1 VSTGAPPL
9 TQLFVVASSATAR
22 MRMRIVPMVDDGER
36 LAAVNQGLGIVP
48 LEVMAEGDDRALAE
62 VYHAFR
68 RIDLPDASCGDQA
81 ERLETA
87 LSVWGDA
94 LARSGIAL
102 RLERRA
108 LYGAPL
114 PRTDWQGS
122 TSGISARPWDV
133 EMTALAAG
141 LRTIVKLDGLPPELV
156 DTLRQLVE
164 QRGFQVEAVAQ
175 RDAGGANDP
184 SKSVTL
190 LVARDAS
197 PLVEARELEALLLAP
212 RGAPGATGATIR
224 MGALLGYPPCCTDRF
239 TRIAGQNYT
248 TLAWALLPGVPHRPA
263 SPVTQWLHPALALLS
278 HSPCDL
284 HCAPS
289 VALGERLVDEIEA
302 TQPTFAAGWRSLTA
316 RVHVI
321 DHRGNRLA
329 LTVDGGLESKATITA
344 ADVVAS
350 GSSDSHAMT
359 TAHRLVGQNVRA
371 HSGGLLTTDGG
382 WHAPYV
388 ADHRGRP

>member
-1 VSTGAPPL
+1 MSTGAPPP
-9 TQLFVVASSATAR
+9 TQLFVVASGATAR
-22 MRMRIVPMVDDGER
+22 MRMRIVPIVDDGER

-48 LEVMAEGDDRALAE
+48 LEVSAEGDDRALAE

-68 RIDLPDASCGDQA
+68 RLELPDTARGGEA

-87 LSVWGDA
+87 LSAWGDA
-94 LARSGIAL
+94 LARSGITL

-122 TSGISARPWDV
+122 TSGVSARPWDV

-141 LRTIVKLDGLPPELV
+141 LRTIVKLDGVPPELV
-156 DTLRQLVE
+156 DTLRPLVE
-164 QRGFQVEAVAQ
+164 QRGFQVEVVAQ
-175 RDAGGANDP
+175 RDAAGAHDP
-184 SKSVTL
+184 SRSVTL

-197 PLVEARELEALLLAP
+197 ALVEARELEALLLAS
-212 RGAPGATGATIR
+212 RGAPGVTAATIR
-224 MGALLGYPPCCTDRF
+224 MGTLLGYPPCCTDRF
-239 TRIAGQNYT
+239 TRVAGQNDT

-263 SPVTQWLHPALALLS
+263 SPVTEWLHPALALLS

-284 HCAPS
+284 DCAPS

-302 TQPTFAAGWRSLTA
+302 VQPTFAAGWRSLTA

-321 DHRGNRLA
+321 DHRGNRLS
-329 LTVDGGLESKATITA
+329 LTVDGPLEAEAPITG

-350 GSSDSHAMT
+350 GSADAHAT
-359 TAHRLVGQNVRA
+359 ITAQRLVGQTVHAR
-371 HSGGLLTTDGG
+371 SGGLMTADGG
-382 WHAPYV
+382 WYAPYV
-388 ADHRGRP
+388 ADHRG

>member
-1 VSTGAPPL
+1 MSTSAPPL
-9 TQLFVVASSATAR
+9 TQLFVVASRATAR
-22 MRMRIVPMVDDGER
+22 MRMRIVPIVDDGER
-36 LAAVNQGLGIVP
+36 VAAVNQGLGIAP
-48 LEVMAEGDDRALAE
+48 LEVLAEGDDRALAE
-62 VYHAFR
+62 VYHVFR
-68 RIDLPDASCGDQA
+68 RLELPKAARGDEA

-87 LSVWGDA
+87 LSAWGDA

-102 RLERRA
+102 GLERRA

-114 PRTDWQGS
+114 PRTDWRGS
-122 TSGISARPWDV
+122 TSGVSSRPWDV
-133 EMTALAAG
+133 ELTALAAG
-141 LRTIVKLDGLPPELV
+141 LRTIVKLDGVPPELV
-156 DTLRQLVE
+156 ETLRQLVE
-164 QRGFQVEAVAQ
+164 QRGLRVEVVAQ
-175 RDAGGANDP
+175 RDATGADDP
-184 SKSVTL
+184 SRSATL

-197 PLVEARELEALLLAP
+197 ALVEARELETLLLAP
-212 RGAPGATGATIR
+212 RGAPDATAATIR
-224 MGALLGYPPCCTDRF
+224 MGALLGYPRCCTDRF
-239 TRIAGQNYT
+239 TGIAGQNDT

-302 TQPTFAAGWRSLTA
+302 TQPTFAAAWRSLAA

-321 DHRGNRLA
+321 DHRGNRLS
-329 LTVDGGLESKATITA
+329 LTVDGPLEVAATITA

-359 TAHRLVGQNVRA
+359 TAQRLAGQIVHA
-371 HSGGLLTTDGG
+371 HSGGLVTADGG
-382 WHAPYV
+382 WYAPYV
-388 ADHRGRP
+388 SDHRG

>member
-1 VSTGAPPL
+1 MNTDALPP
-9 TQLFVVASSATAR
+9 TQLFVVASLATAR
-22 MRMRIVPMVDDGER
+22 MRMRVVPMVDDGER
-36 LAAVNQGLGIVP
+36 VAAVNQRLGIVP
-48 LEVMAEGDDRALAE
+48 LEVGRDGDDRALAE

-68 RIDLPDASCGDQA
+68 RLELPQAARDEA

-87 LSVWGDA
+87 LSAWADA
-94 LARSGIAL
+94 LVRSGIAL

-114 PRTDWQGS
+114 PRTDWQRS

-133 EMTALAAG
+133 EMTALAAE
-141 LRTIVKLDGLPPELV
+141 LRTIVKLDGVPPELV
-156 DTLRQLVE
+156 DTLRELVE
-164 QRGFQVEAVAQ
+164 QRGFRVEVVAP
-175 RDAGGANDP
+175 RDGGGAIDP
-184 SKSVTL
+184 SRSVTL
-190 LVARDAS
+190 LVGREAS
-197 PLVEARELEALLLAP
+197 PLTEARELETLLLTP
-212 RGAPGATGATIR
+212 RGTDGVTAATIR

-239 TRIAGQNYT
+239 TRIAAQNDT

-289 VALGERLVDEIEA
+289 VALGARLVDEIEA

-321 DHRGNRLA
+321 DHRGNRLS
-329 LTVDGGLESKATITA
+329 LTVDGSLEAEATITA

-350 GSSDSHAMT
+350 GSSDAHAMT
-359 TAHRLVGQNVRA
+359 TAHVLVGRHVRPYC
-371 HSGGLLTTDGG
+371 GGLLTVDGG
-382 WHAPYV
+382 WYAPYV
-388 ADHRGRP
+388 ADHRG

>member
-1 VSTGAPPL
+1 VSTGAPST
-9 TQLFVVASSATAR
+9 TQLFVVASGATAR
-22 MRMRIVPMVDDGER
+22 MRMRIVPIVDDGER
-36 LAAVNQGLGIVP
+36 VAAINRDLGIVP
-48 LEVMAEGDDRALAE
+48 LEVSAEGDDRALAE
-62 VYHAFR
+62 VYHVFR
-68 RIDLPDASCGDQA
+68 RLELPDAARGGEA

-87 LSVWGDA
+87 LSAWGDA
-94 LARSGIAL
+94 LAGSGIAL

-122 TSGISARPWDV
+122 TSGVSARPWDV

-141 LRTIVKLDGLPPELV
+141 LRTIVKLDGVPRELI

-164 QRGFQVEAVAQ
+164 QRGFQVEVVGQ
-175 RDAGGANDP
+175 RDAAGAHDP
-184 SKSVTL
+184 SRSVTL

-197 PLVEARELEALLLAP
+197 ALVEARELEALLLAP
-212 RGAPGATGATIR
+212 RGASGVTAATIR
-224 MGALLGYPPCCTDRF
+224 MGALLGYPPCCADRF
-239 TRIAGQNYT
+239 TRIAGQNDT

-263 SPVTQWLHPALALLS
+263 SPVIQWLHPALALLS

-321 DHRGNRLA
+321 DHRGNRLS
-329 LTVDGGLESKATITA
+329 LTVDGPLEAEATITG

-350 GSSDSHAMT
+350 GSADAHAMI
-359 TAHRLVGQNVRA
+359 TAQRLVGQTVHA
-371 HSGGLLTTDGG
+371 HAGGLLTADGG

-388 ADHRGRP
+388 ADHRG